1 MIQYIH
7 IQNFRSVRDR
17 PGSTEH
23 FFHSAG
29 QRHPRQLIAI
39 LMGVT
44 KDAKEIPGRSEGM
57 R

>member
-1 MIQYIH
+1 MIQYI
-7 IQNFRSVRDR
+7 
-17 PGSTEH
+17 H

-44 KDAKEIPGRSEGM
+44 KDAKEIAFIVNGEPGRSEGM